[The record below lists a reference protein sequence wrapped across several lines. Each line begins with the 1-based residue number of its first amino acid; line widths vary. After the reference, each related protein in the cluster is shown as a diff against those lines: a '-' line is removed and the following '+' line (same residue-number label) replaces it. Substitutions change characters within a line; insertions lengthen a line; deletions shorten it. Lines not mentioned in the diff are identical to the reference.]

1 MSHAV
6 LEVDVKQIVL
16 SNSVFGPREVEA
28 LANAMAEDPSQYRTL
43 RDAVAELE
51 LREETPAS
59 NVRLGCC
66 LYLLGRFESAIAVLK
81 RGDSGAL
88 AHFYLGKSYVATERY
103 NEALD
108 SFRAARVAG
117 YNPDECALGE
127 VEALRGKGD
136 LQAAWEILERL
147 SGTAGESAEY
157 YYQRGATLAAMGAP
171 AEEVAALYEKAIQV
185 DPNHVGAL
193 FGLAWENDR
202 HGNDEVAL
210 ELYQR
215 CVSRF
220 PPHLG
225 ALINLGV
232 LYEDMEQYE
241 KAVRCYQRVL
251 EAFPAHP
258 RARLYL
264 KDAQAAGQIVLEE
277 DTTRRRDRLAQILAT
292 PVTDFE
298 LSVRSRNC
306 LQKMGIMTLGDLCRC
321 TEQDLLASK
330 NFGETSLAE
339 IKEMLASKGLRLGQ
353 LLPER
358 GPAPAAEVGAEGEE
372 ALPPEEQALLAKPV
386 SELNLSVR
394 ARKCMARLGIN
405 TVGELIRYSGDELLE
420 CKNFGVTSLNEVRE
434 KLRALGLKLRGE

>member
-1 MSHAV
+1 MAEAT
-6 LEVDVKQIVL
+6 LGADVRQIVL
-16 SNSVFGPREVEA
+16 SNAAFGPRDVKA
-28 LANAMAEDPSQYRTL
+28 LADAMAEDSSQYRAL

-66 LYLLGRFESAIAVLK
+66 LYLLGHFERAIDVLK
-81 RGDSGAL
+81 RGDNGAL
-88 AHFYLGKSYVATERY
+88 AHYYLGRAYIATQKFDL
-103 NEALD
+103 ALE
-108 SFRAARVAG
+108 SFRAARIAG
-117 YNPDECALGE
+117 YNSDECALGE
-127 VEALRGKGD
+127 VEALRLKGNAAEA
-136 LQAAWEILERL
+136 LQILDRL
-147 SGTAGESAEY
+147 SGPVVESAEY
-157 YYQRGATLAAMGAP
+157 LFQRGATLACLGASRD
-171 AEEVAALYEKAIQV
+171 EVIELYERAVQS
-185 DPNHVGAL
+185 DPYHVGAL
-193 FGLAWENDR
+193 FGLGLENDR
-202 HGNDEVAL
+202 QGNDEVAL

-225 ALINLGV
+225 ALINLGI
-232 LYEDMEQYE
+232 LYEDAEQYE

-251 EAFPAHP
+251 DAFPDHP
-258 RARLYL
+258 RARLFL
-264 KDAQAAGQIVLEE
+264 KDAQAAGRIVLDE
-277 DTTRRRDRLAQILAT
+277 DVARRKDRLAQILAT

-358 GPAPAAEVGAEGEE
+358 AAVEPLGE
-372 ALPPEEQALLAKPV
+372 PEEPLAPEEEALLAKPV

-405 TVGELIRYSGDELLE
+405 TVGELIRKSGDELLE

-434 KLRALGLKLRGE
+434 KLRALGLKLRGD

>member
-1 MSHAV
+1 MMSQV
-6 LEVDVKQIVL
+6 VSDVDVRQIVL
-16 SNSVFGPREVEA
+16 SNSLFGPREVQA
-28 LANAMAEDPSQYRTL
+28 LANAMADDPAQYRNL

-88 AHFYLGKSYVATERY
+88 AHFYLGKSYIATERFE
-103 NEALD
+103 EALE

-117 YNPDECALGE
+117 FSPDECALGE

-136 LQAAWEILERL
+136 LQAAMEILDRL
-147 SGTAGESAEY
+147 AESAIDSAEY
-157 YYQRGATLAAMGAP
+157 HYQRGATLAAKGAP
-171 AEEVAALYEKAIQV
+171 AEEIAEHFEKAVQL
-185 DPNHVGAL
+185 DPNHPGAL
-193 FGLAWENDR
+193 FGLAWQNDR
-202 HGNDEVAL
+202 NGNDEVAL
-210 ELYQR
+210 ELYQK

-225 ALINLGV
+225 ALMNLGV

-251 EAFPAHP
+251 EAFPDHP

-264 KDAQAAGQIVLEE
+264 KDAQAAGQIVLDE

-321 TEQDLLASK
+321 TEQELLASK

-358 GPAPAAEVGAEGEE
+358 AATGAEVGAEGEE
-372 ALPPEEQALLAKPV
+372 PLAPEEQALLAKPV

-405 TVGELIRYSGDELLE
+405 TVGDLIRYSGDELLE